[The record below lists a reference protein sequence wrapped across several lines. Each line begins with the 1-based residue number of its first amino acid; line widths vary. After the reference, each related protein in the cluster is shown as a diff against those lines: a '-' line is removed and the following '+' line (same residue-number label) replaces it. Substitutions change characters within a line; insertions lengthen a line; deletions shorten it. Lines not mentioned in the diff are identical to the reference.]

1 MADKYEVKLP
11 DNDEDDTFFMA
22 ALFLMDI
29 SWYENPYG
37 LCAV

>member
-1 MADKYEVKLP
+1 
-11 DNDEDDTFFMA
+11 MA

-37 LCAV
+37 LCAVWELLKILV